1 VQTGC
6 GLTGR
11 LPGFVVEHHG
21 ELFARWRDATDAGVL
36 RAPFHVT
43 HVDAHADLGLR
54 DAGYMH
60 LLSDLLFRTP
70 EHRRDPGE
78 HLNDGNYLIF
88 AAGCR
93 WLAGLDY
100 VYNRESERGDFGA
113 GDIAKPAG

>member
-1 VQTGC
+1 
-6 GLTGR
+6 
-11 LPGFVVEHHG
+11 
-21 ELFARWRDATDAGVL
+21 L